1 MKRLVSY
8 LMGLAAVVL
17 LGAMS
22 TSCSKEEVNEKNIV
36 GKWQSTQVQVRT
48 YEDDKLVSE
57 YVQSCIDWYIGLD
70 LKADGKGFAIEYEGD
85 DYAYTATINWVLMG
99 DKLMISPDGYV
110 DMETTSFTVV
120 SLKNDMLELSL
131 VEEWTENGIKIK
143 DIPTFTF
150 KKL

>member
-36 GKWQSTQVQVRT
+36 GKWQSTQVQYRE
-48 YEDDKLVSE
+48 YEGDKLVE
-57 YVQSCIDWYIGLD
+57 EEMRSCIDWYIGLD

-85 DYAYTATINWVLMG
+85 DYIFTAPINWVLMG
-99 DKLMISPDGYV
+99 DKLMISPDGDV
-110 DMETTSFTVV
+110 DLDATSFTVV
-120 SLKNDMLELSL
+120 SLKNDMLELSRTS
-131 VEEWTENGIKIK
+131 EETYEGIKYKYIQTYTLK
-143 DIPTFTF
+143 R
-150 KKL
+150 L